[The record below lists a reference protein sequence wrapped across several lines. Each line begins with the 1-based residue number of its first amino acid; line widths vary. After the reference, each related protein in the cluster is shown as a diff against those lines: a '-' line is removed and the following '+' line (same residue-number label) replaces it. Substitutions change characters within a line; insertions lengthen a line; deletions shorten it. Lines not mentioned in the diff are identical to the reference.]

1 MNNYILS
8 LLAAQIFILQTN
20 VTVVNL
26 ASNRLRSIG
35 SFKVSSTTVKNHHFL
50 KFAIFRRLN
59 RVHQGTF
66 SLFGVMNEKYF
77 NGAFSVRFNFHG
89 NGVLIS

>member
-1 MNNYILS
+1 MNNCILR
-8 LLAAQIFILQTN
+8 LLAAQFFILQTN

-35 SFKVSSTTVKNHHFL
+35 SFKVSSTVKNHHFL